1 MNRNEI
7 TQTFVARQ
15 SENFEIVLPRAK
27 IEEAVRRL
35 AEATSAPRFHDAME
49 LVWFKFD
56 PNGDNELRASV
67 SMLLTLYRCT
77 LDGNVRP
84 PLDLEELYARTYNKV
99 DMDCGCSPAGPTP

>member
-1 MNRNEI
+1 MSRNEM

-15 SENFEIVLPRAK
+15 SENFDIVLPRAK

-56 PNGDNELRASV
+56 SNGGNKLRASA

-84 PLDLEELYARTYNKV
+84 PLDLEELYARTYNRMYV
-99 DMDCGCSPAGPTP
+99 DCGSSPAGPRP